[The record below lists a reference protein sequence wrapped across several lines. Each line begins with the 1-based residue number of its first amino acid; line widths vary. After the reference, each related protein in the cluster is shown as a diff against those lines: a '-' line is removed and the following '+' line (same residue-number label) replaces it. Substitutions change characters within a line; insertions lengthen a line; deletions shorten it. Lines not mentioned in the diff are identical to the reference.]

1 MELMQGLPDF
11 GIEDGYQGLVCGV
24 DEVGR
29 GALCGPVLAAAVI
42 LDRNNVPE
50 GIKDSKLL
58 TPGKRS
64 CLYPQIIASAA
75 SVGVAAV
82 SAQEVD
88 RVNVLNAS
96 LLAMG
101 QAVSNMR
108 LKPDVALIDGNKVP
122 DLDCLS
128 RFVIGGDRLSI
139 SIAAASIVAK
149 VERDQI
155 MARLA
160 LQYPGY
166 GWETNMGYGTARHIE
181 EIRSAGITP
190 EHRRSFRPVAQV
202 LSQK

>member
-101 QAVSNMR
+101 QAVSNMG

-149 VERDQI
+149 VERDEI

-166 GWETNMGYGTARHIE
+166 GWETNMGYGTTRHIE

>member
-1 MELMQGLPDF
+1 MGLMQGLPDF

-64 CLYPQIIASAA
+64 CLYPQIIGSAA

>member
-1 MELMQGLPDF
+1 MLKLPDF
-11 GIEDGYQGLVCGV
+11 CIEDGYNGLVCGV

-42 LDRNNVPE
+42 LDRNNVPK

-58 TPGKRS
+58 APGKRR
-64 CLYPQIIASAA
+64 CLYSEIIGSAA
-75 SVGVAAV
+75 SVGVASV

-88 RVNVLNAS
+88 RVNILNAS

-101 QAVSNMR
+101 QAVSN
-108 LKPDVALIDGNKVP
+108 LGLEPDVALIDGNKVP

-149 VERDQI
+149 VERDGI

-166 GWETNMGYGTARHIE
+166 GWESNMGYGTARHIE

-190 EHRRSFRPVAQV
+190 EHRRSFRPVAEV
-202 LSQK
+202 LRQY

>member
-58 TPGKRS
+58 TPRKRS
-64 CLYPQIIASAA
+64 CLYPQIIGSAA

>member
-101 QAVSNMR
+101 QAVSNMG
-108 LKPDVALIDGNKVP
+108 LKPDVALIDGDKVP

-149 VERDQI
+149 VERDEI

-166 GWETNMGYGTARHIE
+166 GWDTNMGYGTARHIE

>member
-1 MELMQGLPDF
+1 MELMEGLPDF
-11 GIEDGYQGLVCGV
+11 GIEDGYKGLVCGV

-29 GALCGPVLAAAVI
+29 GALCGPVLAVAII
-42 LDRNNVPE
+42 LDRNNVPK

-64 CLYPQIIASAA
+64 CLYPQIVGSAV

-82 SAQEVD
+82 AAQEVD

-101 QAVSNMR
+101 QAVSNMG

-160 LQYPGY
+160 QRYPGY
-166 GWETNMGYGTARHIE
+166 GWERNVGYRTA
-181 EIRSAGITP
+181 
-190 EHRRSFRPVAQV
+190 EHRNAIKKLGVTPHHRLTYKGAQFK
-202 LSQK
+202 LKI

>member
-101 QAVSNMR
+101 QAVSNMG
-108 LKPDVALIDGNKVP
+108 LKPDVALIDGDKVP

-149 VERDQI
+149 VERDEI

>member
-1 MELMQGLPDF
+1 MLKLPDF
-11 GIEDGYQGLVCGV
+11 CIEDGYNGLVCGV

-42 LDRNNVPE
+42 LDRNNVPK

-58 TPGKRS
+58 APGKRR
-64 CLYPQIIASAA
+64 CLYSEIIGSAA
-75 SVGVAAV
+75 SVGVASV

-88 RVNVLNAS
+88 RVNILNAS

-101 QAVSNMR
+101 QAVSN
-108 LKPDVALIDGNKVP
+108 LGLEPDVALIDGNKVP

-149 VERDQI
+149 VERDGI

-166 GWETNMGYGTARHIE
+166 GWESNMGYGTARHLE

-190 EHRRSFRPVAQV
+190 EHRRSFRPVAEV
-202 LSQK
+202 LRQY

>member
-101 QAVSNMR
+101 QAVSNMG
-108 LKPDVALIDGNKVP
+108 LKPDVALIDGDKVP

-149 VERDQI
+149 VERDEI

-166 GWETNMGYGTARHIE
+166 GWETNMGYGTTRHIE

-202 LSQK
+202 LSKK

>member
-101 QAVSNMR
+101 QAVSNMG
-108 LKPDVALIDGNKVP
+108 LKPDVALIDGDKVP

-149 VERDQI
+149 VERDEI

-166 GWETNMGYGTARHIE
+166 GWETNMGYGTTRHIE

>member
-58 TPGKRS
+58 PPGKRS
-64 CLYPQIIASAA
+64 CLYPQIIGSAA

-101 QAVSNMR
+101 QAVSNMG
-108 LKPDVALIDGNKVP
+108 LKPDVALIDGDKVP

-149 VERDQI
+149 VERDEI

-166 GWETNMGYGTARHIE
+166 GWETNMGYGTTRHIE

>member
-11 GIEDGYQGLVCGV
+11 CIEDGYQGLVCGV

-101 QAVSNMR
+101 QAVSNMG
-108 LKPDVALIDGNKVP
+108 LKPDVALIDGDKVP

-149 VERDQI
+149 VERDEI

-202 LSQK
+202 LSPK

>member
-1 MELMQGLPDF
+1 MELMEGLPDF
-11 GIEDGYQGLVCGV
+11 GIEDGYKGLVCGV

-42 LDRNNVPE
+42 LDRSNGPK
-50 GIKDSKLL
+50 GIMDSKLL
-58 TPGKRS
+58 TPGIRS
-64 CLYPQIIASAA
+64 CLYPQIVGSAV

-101 QAVSNMR
+101 QAVSNME